1 MKRSIMIAM
10 ATTLAL
16 ASCQTDDIMDNHP
29 GSAQNANNAIR
40 FDGEAGNMSRAN
52 TVNGSTAAEKL
63 KKNFVVYGTKT
74 VGETTSTVYNCYNV
88 NYKDGSDN
96 NSTGKWEYDKETSN
110 PLNSGT
116 KNQTIKYWDYSASQY
131 DFVAFSFGEAKQGTD
146 AQTTDEG
153 TDANTKKVVAKIVT
167 EGENNPKLK
176 ELKLTGDASELAK
189 CYVADRVTA
198 TNTTS
203 TEGQTS
209 ESGTSYVTTQYN
221 KPVTFNFRTMMTK
234 VELNIYETIDG
245 YSVKNVQFYSGNG
258 EDASKS
264 STPTLFTNNDKKI
277 PVAGDNVTVTVT
289 FNDATSEGQTDKN
302 LAKFAW
308 SGTTEQANITF
319 GSLTNPA
326 KSSSARLNTRTGENE
341 FLGITKDNPSKS
353 TQIVTIPVNLEDGLN
368 LKVDYT
374 LISDDGS
381 GETITVKGAN
391 VKIKSD
397 FTNWKENTAYTYIFH
412 ISKETNGNTGETT
425 NPAGLF
431 PITFDAVVTET
442 GNGESHEEEIKDAS
456 SSGSGIT
463 EN

>member
-1 MKRSIMIAM
+1 M

-52 TVNGSTAAEKL
+52 TVTGQTAAERLNKS
-63 KKNFVVYGTKT
+63 FVVYGTKT
-74 VGETTSTVYNCYNV
+74 VEGTTSKVYNCYNV

-110 PLNSGT
+110 SLNSGT
-116 KNQTIKYWDYSASQY
+116 GSQTIKYWDYSASQY
-131 DFVAFSFGEAKQGTD
+131 DFVAFSFGKATQGTE
-146 AQTTDEG
+146 AQTTDEESNA
-153 TDANTKKVVAKIVT
+153 DKVIAKIET
-167 EGENNPKLK
+167 EGENSDKFKQLTLK
-176 ELKLTGDASELAK
+176 GKASEIAK

-209 ESGTSYVTTQYN
+209 ESGTSYVTAQY
-221 KPVTFNFRTMMTK
+221 KQPVTFNFRTMMTK

-245 YSVKNVQFYSGNG
+245 YSVKNVQFYSSNG
-258 EDASKS
+258 DDASKS

-277 PVAGDNVTVTVT
+277 PVAGDNVIVTVT
-289 FNDATSEGQTDKN
+289 FNDGTSEGQTDKN

-308 SGTTEQANITF
+308 SGTTDQTNITF

-326 KSSSARLNTRTGENE
+326 KSSSARLNTRADENE
-341 FLGITKDNPSKS
+341 FLGITKENPSKS

-374 LISDDGS
+374 LVSDDGS
-381 GETITVKGAN
+381 DETITVKGAN

-412 ISKETNGNTGETT
+412 ISKDTNGNTGETT